1 MNLIEVDRALRQLR
15 LGGMASAVEARVREA
30 QTEQLP
36 HLDLIARLITD
47 ELHASAPTACSTGV
61 SRRLASATVS
71 ARWTASISTSTRR

>member
-30 QTEQLP
+30 QTEKLP

-47 ELHASAPTACSTGV
+47 ELTIRAWA
-61 SRRLASATVS
+61 
-71 ARWTASISTSTRR
+71 